1 MDRSTRL
8 ALRFKRELACP
19 RRRVSS
25 GAWLAP
31 LLVLCAAC
39 GGPTPSASTPVAS
52 KTTEGSA
59 SGGADSAESL
69 REKQLAAERAQRQKA
84 QEELRQGLDRA
95 KTDAAAERWDELAAA
110 IEALKKIA
118 APTSSDT
125 PDSGDAQAAGAEA
138 DSIVEQIVAL
148 EKQLAAGRAGL
159 ADKSRGEQLERAR
172 QWVAAGRIDDAQQ
185 ALREVLT
192 RGPTDEQR
200 ESAQTLTQEIER
212 LRKARRQLKSWLT
225 MLASSEER
233 DVQAAQ
239 TQLLQD
245 PDTATGMVLESLR
258 SAMEEKTA
266 AAYLDT
272 LRQLGRSEV
281 VVPALLELL
290 RDPER
295 KTLWPLFTR
304 ELPQLAGP
312 EAGPALLNLALQTTD
327 DSQRLAALGA
337 LATTADP
344 PPETFLALAARLEQ
358 TPTTRA
364 AMLRVMTRGA
374 LRHGQRDLW
383 ALRGLSETAD
393 AEKAITPLPT
403 LLRSWYSPNAAPAPA
418 NPAPAAPSPSDAA
431 VSWEARRL
439 AVVLGLE
446 AGAPITGVKVERA
459 EAESP
464 EGPATAAVDGVWNS
478 LDPKTQW
485 RYPADKRGSLLL
497 DLGQERMVTAVRIWN
512 WNEAGGAQRGWKEV
526 EVFVSDTPS
535 ELNPVATVVLL
546 PAPGVADAPDFGVQ
560 VPIPAVKG
568 RYVRLQAKSTWVVES
583 HSGLAEV
590 QISGF

>member
-8 ALRFKRELACP
+8 APRFKRDLPCL
-19 RRRVSS
+19 RRHIPS
-25 GAWLAP
+25 GAWLVP
-31 LLVLCAAC
+31 ILLLFAAC
-39 GGPTPSASTPVAS
+39 GAPSPSALTPETP
-52 KTTEGSA
+52 KTTAEAA
-59 SGGADSAESL
+59 SGGVDSAESL
-69 REKQLAAERAQRQKA
+69 REKQMAEERVQRQKA
-84 QEELRQGLDRA
+84 QEELRQGFERA
-95 KTDAAAERWDELAAA
+95 KADAAAERWDELAAA
-110 IEALKKIA
+110 IESLKKVA
-118 APTSSDT
+118 TPTSSDA
-125 PDSGDAQAAGAEA
+125 PAAGDAKAASTETNSEA
-138 DSIVEQIVAL
+138 DQIVAL
-148 EKQLAAGRAGL
+148 EKLLEAGRARV
-159 ADKSRGEQLERAR
+159 ADKSRVEQLEKAR

-200 ESAQTLTQEIER
+200 ESAQAMTQEIER

-225 MLASSEER
+225 MLASGEER

-258 SAMEEKTA
+258 SATEEKTA

-290 RDPER
+290 REPDR
-295 KTLWPLFTR
+295 KALWPLFTR

-312 EAGPALLNLALQTTD
+312 EAGPALLNLAVQTPD
-327 DSQRLAALGA
+327 DSQRLAALNA
-337 LATTADP
+337 LAATADP

-358 TPTTRA
+358 TPTTRPE
-364 AMLRVMTRGA
+364 MLRVMTRSA

-383 ALRGLSETAD
+383 ALRGLADTAD
-393 AEKAITPLPT
+393 AEKAVTPLPG
-403 LLRSWYSPNAAPAPA
+403 LLRSWYSPNA
-418 NPAPAAPSPSDAA
+418 NPAPVNPAPPPTSSRDAEVA
-431 VSWEARRL
+431 WEARRL

-464 EGPATAAVDGVWNS
+464 EGPATAVVDGAWNS

-497 DLGQERMVTAVRIWN
+497 DLGQARMVTAVRIWN
-512 WNEAGGAQRGWKEV
+512 WNEAGGVQRGWKEV

-535 ELNPVATVVLL
+535 ELTPVATVILL
-546 PAPGVADAPDFGVQ
+546 PAPGVADSPDFGVQ
-560 VPIPAVKG
+560 VPIPAIKG
-568 RYVRLQAKSTWVVES
+568 RYVRLQAKSTWVVDS